1 MKLYSYKV
9 IILFFIILIFL
20 GTLLLMLPISTKNNI
35 SLIDK
40 IFTASSAVCVTGLT
54 SVDINTNYTFLGKIF
69 ILFLIQIGG
78 LGYMLLGSIIIIL
91 FGRMNLIQKKVIGES
106 LNVNDIA
113 DMKQI
118 NVLMKNVIFFT
129 FLFEF
134 FGFIILFLKFYVKEN
149 FGLFKSLWYGF
160 FHAVSAFCNAGFSL
174 FSNNFE
180 NYSSDLVINL
190 VLPILIICGGLGFIV
205 WMDILQK
212 FRHKKEN
219 FLLHSKV
226 VFLMSIILS
235 FGGSI
240 LIFLLNQKIFSL
252 QNLPLKTQ
260 IFVSWFQSIT
270 SRTAGFNTFPINQMS
285 TLTIILV
292 MFLMFIG
299 GSPGGTAGGIK
310 TTTFFVIISSIYN
323 YIIGEKEV
331 SFFKRRINITI
342 VLKSFSIFFICFF
355 FIILISSIIFLL
367 NKFSFKECLFETVS
381 AFGTVG
387 LSLGIT
393 QYVDNISKI
402 LLIITMLV
410 GRVGS
415 LTLVSLILTK
425 EPKEIKYLEEQIAVG

>member
-1 MKLYSYKV
+1 MKLYPYKV
-9 IILFFIILIFL
+9 IILFFIILIFI

-35 SLIDK
+35 SLIDR

-54 SVDINTNYTFLGKIF
+54 TVDITTNYTFLGQLF
-69 ILFLIQIGG
+69 ILLLIQIGA

-91 FGRMNLIQKKVIGES
+91 FGRINLMQKKVIGES
-106 LNVNDIA
+106 LNVSDIA

-118 NVLMKNVIFFT
+118 SVLIKNVIFFT

-134 FGFIILFLKFYVKEN
+134 FGFIILFLKFYIKEN
-149 FGLFKSLWYGF
+149 FGLLKSLWYGV

-180 NYSSDLVINL
+180 NYHSDLVINL
-190 VLPILIICGGLGFIV
+190 VIPILIISGGLGFIV

-212 FRHKKEN
+212 VLKKKEN
-219 FLLHSKV
+219 FLLHSKI

-235 FGGSI
+235 LGGSV
-240 LIFLLNQKIFSL
+240 LIFLLNQKIFKL
-252 QNLPLKTQ
+252 QNLSFKTQ
-260 IFVSWFQSIT
+260 ILVSWFQSIT
-270 SRTAGFNTFPINQMS
+270 SRTAGFNTFPISQMS
-285 TLTIILV
+285 TLTIILII
-292 MFLMFIG
+292 FLMFIG
-299 GSPGGTAGGIK
+299 ASPGGTAGGIK

-331 SFFKRRINITI
+331 SAFKRRININV

-355 FIILISSIIFLL
+355 WVILISSAIFLL
-367 NKFSFKECLFETVS
+367 NKFSFKECFFETVS
-381 AFGTVG
+381 AFATVG

-415 LTLVSLILTK
+415 LALVSLILTK
-425 EPKEIKYLEEQIAVG
+425 EPKEIKYLEEPIAVG